1 MRFWPLEK
9 IQDPCKMSQRPLKKP
24 VVVVEEEPEEEFD
37 EDEEFEGD
45 EEGLDLLDA
54 LGSWFTTEDGETV
67 ASALVGLRTA
77 VEMQNKIMVKM
88 LSALGKVQPCKCV
101 VTEPV
106 TEAESA

>member
-1 MRFWPLEK
+1 
-9 IQDPCKMSQRPLKKP
+9 MSQRPLKKP

-37 EDEEFEGD
+37 EDEEF

>member
-1 MRFWPLEK
+1 
-9 IQDPCKMSQRPLKKP
+9 MSQRPLKKP

-37 EDEEFEGD
+37 EDEEFE
-45 EEGLDLLDA
+45 EGLDLLDA
-54 LGSWFTTEDGETV
+54 LGSWFMTEDGETV

-101 VTEPV
+101 VAEPV

>member
-1 MRFWPLEK
+1 
-9 IQDPCKMSQRPLKKP
+9 MSQRPLKKP

-37 EDEEFEGD
+37 EDEEF

-101 VTEPV
+101 VTEPI

>member
-1 MRFWPLEK
+1 
-9 IQDPCKMSQRPLKKP
+9 MSQRPLKKP

-37 EDEEFEGD
+37 EDEEF

-101 VTEPV
+101 VAEPI